1 MLIMRRE
8 EEEKVNPEVYLI
20 LLERE
25 RRKLMEKYPDHIL
38 DSCTSKEQN
47 NHTEIYNTLLK
58 RERLNVL
65 QKICKSH
72 LSKHKAQELT
82 TPKETFQKCSCS
94 TLANGEVDTITKQKL
109 EITDRQSK
117 SYLHKLQHLFDDIS
131 MDMNEN
137 TKEMSRNISKQS
149 CATHIKEHGSQTNMK
164 PTPKASESSKTVDLV
179 DSTVTTPSMNENNVK
194 YSKMPKTPKFTLKR
208 GKKKRKIKHQKTA
221 KKSSKNAKPSKNTP
235 RLPRNVNNKTGP
247 TKKLYFAMAANSN
260 LKLRTCLKQNNWIQ
274 RKFQLTKTEPQLNRI
289 NNTINKN
296 HLVLIRNSYPSASF
310 WADIDDSTVVNCFPR
325 SITQCSGGLN
335 KRLCIIDWVF
345 SDDVSPSTF
354 LIKNVEDSKHNMD
367 IFNFMNEYLSTACV
381 NVLKFTLVNSKTL
394 FTPDAVHGTIPMW
407 ILSYALENC
416 QGMLLSHEEYYSA
429 IAPQHIAPHAK
440 QSVKTTKKKRK
451 QQELILDMIDKQYKF
466 VQYYYLLL
474 NEGQLFEKGTD
485 EFLRTM
491 LETVRAKLK
500 QLEPDYLQAMETEQF
515 SSSENLEAPT
525 IHSVPMDNWIV
536 KSDVSKHY
544 GIRCFKK
551 LQPLLDEIDKN
562 EYKCDYYVIQRAVS
576 DQFLI
581 HGKQFKIYKFFLVVN
596 VEPPEI
602 LPFKLCY
609 FLINQ
614 RKEKECIYEL
624 EKYQHVWTPHMFETY
639 LSSVHKH
646 GLWARCIHPQM
657 LESIVKTMSLNKQF
671 LVQRDKSLELVRTTF
686 ILDSTLKP
694 WLINIKS
701 NTNKFARLPG
711 SEHIISKMYKYIL
724 AKLGLKN

>member
-1 MLIMRRE
+1 MCPLA
-8 EEEKVNPEVYLI
+8 
-20 LLERE
+20 
-25 RRKLMEKYPDHIL
+25 HF
-38 DSCTSKEQN
+38 S
-47 NHTEIYNTLLK
+47 LK
-58 RERLNVL
+58 
-65 QKICKSH
+65 
-72 LSKHKAQELT
+72 T
-82 TPKETFQKCSCS
+82 
-94 TLANGEVDTITKQKL
+94 
-109 EITDRQSK
+109 
-117 SYLHKLQHLFDDIS
+117 
-131 MDMNEN
+131 
-137 TKEMSRNISKQS
+137 
-149 CATHIKEHGSQTNMK
+149 
-164 PTPKASESSKTVDLV
+164 
-179 DSTVTTPSMNENNVK
+179 
-194 YSKMPKTPKFTLKR
+194 
-208 GKKKRKIKHQKTA
+208 
-221 KKSSKNAKPSKNTP
+221 
-235 RLPRNVNNKTGP
+235 
-247 TKKLYFAMAANSN
+247 
-260 LKLRTCLKQNNWIQ
+260 W
-274 RKFQLTKTEPQLNRI
+274 RI
-289 NNTINKN
+289 
-296 HLVLIRNSYPSASF
+296 
-310 WADIDDSTVVNCFPR
+310 ADIDDSTVVNCFPR

-596 VEPPEI
+596 VGPPEI

-646 GLWARCIHPQM
+646 GLWTRCIHPQMLESIVKTMSLNKQFLGSFLIHGKQFKIYKFFLVVNVEPPEILPFKLCYFLINQRKEKECIYELVHKHGLWTRCIHPQM